1 MTLDR
6 LTLLGVAHA
15 ERQRLGRT
23 IQYAEPETWQ
33 QPSACEGWWNRDV
46 MAHLGAQDTAAAQ
59 LMNGEP
65 AVELDEYRATLGDEE
80 FTVDGFNA
88 YAVNRRSGLPDRE
101 VLTLWGKAAD
111 SFLAFV
117 SPLDDQEWTS
127 KKVPW
132 LSGDIAPRYLVQSRV
147 VEWWVHGEDMRA
159 TNGLGPQIQHWPIH
173 LTCDL
178 GIRMLPWAL
187 ARAGLAYRGRSVQ
200 VDLGG
205 AGFGSWHWGL
215 GSGEAPP
222 ADKQP
227 DAFISGRAVHF
238 ALVAA
243 RRIPADEVL
252 DSGNVVVGGDV
263 ALASAI
269 LRHIRCYA

>member
-1 MTLDR
+1 MSLDR
-6 LTLLGVAHA
+6 LTLIGIAHA

-23 IQYAEPETWQ
+23 IQYAEPQTWQ
-33 QPSACEGWWNRDV
+33 QPSACDGWWNRDV
-46 MAHLGAQDTAAAQ
+46 MAHLAAQDTAAAQ
-59 LMNGEP
+59 LVNGES
-65 AVELDEYRATLGDEE
+65 AVELDEYRARLEGKE
-80 FTVDGFNA
+80 FTVDGFNEF
-88 YAVNRRSGLPDRE
+88 AVNRRSGMPDRE

-111 SFLAFV
+111 AFLALV

-127 KKVPW
+127 NKVPW

-159 TNGLGPQIQHWPIH
+159 TNGLGPQIQHWPVH

-187 ARAGLAYRGRSVQ
+187 ERAGLQVRGRSVR

-205 AGFGSWHWGL
+205 AGYGAWHWGL
-215 GSGEAPP
+215 GSGETPP
-222 ADKQP
+222 ADKRP
-227 DAFISGRAVHF
+227 DAYISGRAVQF

-243 RRIPADEVL
+243 RRITAEDVL
-252 DSGNVVVGGDV
+252 DSGNVVVGGDT
-263 ALASAI
+263 ALATTI
-269 LRHIRCYA
+269 LRHIRCYV